1 MAWTALAIIAT
12 ILFISGQTLLKKS
25 ELNPLETA
33 SVFLIAMGFIAF
45 LGLVIMQFNGNINIA
60 KGRKIKTI
68 IPAILAGGVFYVGNV
83 LLIKALKEA
92 DNIALVRILMAGIET
107 MLLLVVALVIFGQK
121 TTKTQILLTVIGLTA
136 LVAAALI

>member
-1 MAWTALAIIAT
+1 MAWTALATIAA

-25 ELNPLETA
+25 GLNPLETA
-33 SVFLIAMGFIAF
+33 SVFLIAMGVIAF
-45 LGLVIMQFNGNINIA
+45 LGMVIMQLNGNINIA
-60 KGRKIKTI
+60 KGRKINTM
-68 IPAILAGGVFYVGNV
+68 IPAILAGGAFYIGNV

-107 MLLLVVALVIFGQK
+107 MLLLIIALVIFGQK